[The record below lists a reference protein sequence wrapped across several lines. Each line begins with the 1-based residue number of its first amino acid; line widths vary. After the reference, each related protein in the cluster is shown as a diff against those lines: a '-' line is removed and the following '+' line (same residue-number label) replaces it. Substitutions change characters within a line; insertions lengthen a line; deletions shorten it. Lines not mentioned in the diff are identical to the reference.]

1 MLLSKRTKVLL
12 ASTPLFFLASTPSQA
27 ADVKDAMVVDADYEP
42 ITKVVK
48 VCKISVENL
57 HFGKIS
63 LQEEKAKAKITS
75 ECSKGAKYTLSMNA
89 GRNSDGLP
97 RQLRHE
103 ETKDATIN
111 YELWYG
117 EIKIEVNEP
126 FTNDII
132 GTGLPQ
138 TITIDGKISAEQT
151 KEAKPKGKYLDTV
164 QVTLTY

>member
-27 ADVKDAMVVDADYEP
+27 ADVKDAMAVDADYEP

-97 RQLRHE
+97 RRLRHE
-103 ETKDATIN
+103 ETDDATIN

-117 EIKIEVNEP
+117 EIEIKVNEQ
-126 FTNDII
+126 FTSDT

-138 TITIDGKISAEQT
+138 TITIDGQISAEQT
-151 KEAKPKGKYLDTV
+151 KEAKPKGKYIDTV